1 MKSFL
6 LVLVPA
12 KFEISDGY
20 QVYIERLNSTSIK
33 QGYSGWPKVNIKN
46 RNIKAMIMCVR
57 TSSTIIAEMS
67 DIVWTSLSIGCTQ
80 VLRDTFNLKTKEY
93 LHWTVEG
100 CSNWEGGRKG
110 WQGYSTV
117 PFQNYPNPLR
127 QPNSM
132 SITLK

>member
-67 DIVWTSLSIGCTQ
+67 DIVWTPLSIGCTQ
-80 VLRDTFNLKTKEY
+80 LLRDTFNLKQ
-93 LHWTVEG
+93 
-100 CSNWEGGRKG
+100 KG
-110 WQGYSTV
+110 T
-117 PFQNYPNPLR
+117 
-127 QPNSM
+127 
-132 SITLK
+132 

>member
-1 MKSFL
+1 MQSDPNCLKLKRLFNGRQIKSFL

-46 RNIKAMIMCVR
+46 RNIKAMIVCVR

-67 DIVWTSLSIGCTQ
+67 DIV
-80 VLRDTFNLKTKEY
+80 
-93 LHWTVEG
+93 
-100 CSNWEGGRKG
+100 
-110 WQGYSTV
+110 
-117 PFQNYPNPLR
+117 
-127 QPNSM
+127 
-132 SITLK
+132 